1 MHDRLDLLM
10 SIGEHLRAL
19 VIELEYIHSE
29 KFSWGKEQGLPCFVT
44 DDTHGYQIKFTPKA
58 NDYLGK
64 LATVIFE
71 NRDKHLPK
79 IELGSYIK
87 VMQQV
92 VVNMFAV
99 GDFDEKYMAG
109 DKLVIKALKQQID
122 QVISESVK
130 SFTHYF
136 PAWTLGV
143 ESEASYQLGPVQ
155 FISRENWIDT
165 VDFPQSAKDDY
176 LGEIEANNNWKK
188 LLKDALSSTSQQKE
202 ILGLASD
209 VYHAVKDCPALIKV
223 TVNGFER
230 DYSRKLARIVAK
242 SALDSLSLLLGGRS
256 SFLRQAI
263 HEERLGPTRTHRLIE
278 TNGNLWHPGSRLSDR
293 VNIISKPR
301 LEEGM
306 TTIES
311 LIPPIA
317 FVLDGLLSPE
327 QHSYPKLVMRWATG
341 LDWYAEACRESSDS
355 VAIAKLGTS
364 LDVLSNGGKYVGIS
378 GMVSRLLGANGTD
391 IFVKG
396 DKPKTLDQLIKQ
408 IYDDGRSKVLHGTY
422 YDRLK
427 SLESERE
434 LAEELARSALISA
447 ALCLF
452 EYKGDDD
459 DKAFRDMQP

>member
-1 MHDRLDLLM
+1 M
-10 SIGEHLRAL
+10 SIREHLTAL
-19 VIELEYIHSE
+19 VIELKYIHSE
-29 KFSWGKEQGLPCFVT
+29 AFSWGKEQGFPCFVT
-44 DDTHGYQIKFTPKA
+44 DETHGYQIKFTLKA
-58 NDYLGK
+58 NDYLRK
-64 LATVIFE
+64 LAKVIFE
-71 NRDKHLPK
+71 NRGNHLPK

-87 VMQQV
+87 VTRQV
-92 VVNMFAV
+92 VANMFAV
-99 GDFDEKYMAG
+99 GDFDENYMAG
-109 DKLVIKALKQQID
+109 DKSAIKTLKQQIEK
-122 QVISESVK
+122 VISESAK

-143 ESEASYQLGPVQ
+143 EAEAPFQLGPVL

-165 VDFPQSAKDDY
+165 VDFPQSGKDNY

-188 LLKDALSSTSQQKE
+188 LLKDALSSTNHPPK

-263 HEERLGPTRTHRLIE
+263 HEERLGPTHTHSLIE
-278 TNGNLWHPGSRLSDR
+278 TNGNLWFPGSGLSDR

-301 LEEGM
+301 LEEAM
-306 TTIES
+306 TTVE
-311 LIPPIA
+311 LWIPSIA
-317 FVLDGLLSPE
+317 FVLDGLLNPE

-341 LDWYAEACRESSDS
+341 LDWYAEACREASDS

-378 GMVSRLLGANGTD
+378 GMVSSLLGADGSD
-391 IFVKG
+391 IVVKG
-396 DKPKTLDQLIKQ
+396 DEPKTLDQLIKQ

-422 YDRLK
+422 FDRLE
-427 SLESERE
+427 SLESERK
-434 LAEELARSALISA
+434 LAEELARMVLISA
-447 ALCLF
+447 ALCLL

-459 DKAFRDMQP
+459 DKAFRYMQS

>member
-1 MHDRLDLLM
+1 MHERLDLLM
-10 SIGEHLRAL
+10 SIREHLTAL
-19 VIELEYIHSE
+19 VIELKYIHSE
-29 KFSWGKEQGLPCFVT
+29 AFSWGKEQGFPCFVT
-44 DDTHGYQIKFTPKA
+44 DETHGYQINFTPKA
-58 NDYLGK
+58 NDYLRR
-64 LATVIFE
+64 LAKVIFE
-71 NRDKHLPK
+71 NRGNHLPK
-79 IELGSYIK
+79 LELGSYIK
-87 VMQQV
+87 VTRQV
-92 VVNMFAV
+92 VANMFAV
-99 GDFDEKYMAG
+99 GDFDENYMAG
-109 DKLVIKALKQQID
+109 DKSAIKTLKQQIEK
-122 QVISESVK
+122 VISESAK

-143 ESEASYQLGPVQ
+143 EAEDPFQLGPVL

-165 VDFPQSAKDDY
+165 VDFPQSGKDNY

-188 LLKDALSSTSQQKE
+188 LLKDALSSSNHPKK

-263 HEERLGPTRTHRLIE
+263 HEERLGPTHTHRLIE
-278 TNGNLWHPGSRLSDR
+278 TNGNLWLPGSGLSDR

-301 LEEGM
+301 LEEAM
-306 TTIES
+306 TTVE
-311 LIPPIA
+311 LWIPSIA
-317 FVLDGLLSPE
+317 FVLDGLLNPE

-378 GMVSRLLGANGTD
+378 GMVSSLLGANGSD
-391 IFVKG
+391 IVVKG
-396 DKPKTLDQLIKQ
+396 DEPKTLDQLIKQ

-422 YDRLK
+422 YDRLE
-427 SLESERE
+427 SLESERK
-434 LAEELARSALISA
+434 LAEELARMVLISA
-447 ALCLF
+447 ALCLL